1 MATQSST
8 GWTASIQGVLDSR
21 AMSEDPERP
30 AVFGRRSF
38 VALVGLGLAAC
49 SRNGSDSGTLI
60 SDSSSPTSTT
70 AQVTGNLSVYSALN
84 ESTNAK
90 FFAAFGAVYPGVTVN
105 LLSGS
110 AGAIQTQLRAEA
122 AQPVADVFI
131 GGSSEFHDPLGAE
144 GILEPYRSSAAESID
159 ARFKDPT
166 GHWTG
171 WYTGVFGIMTNRS
184 RLTQELDN
192 RALPTWDSLLD
203 PAWQQKIVLP
213 DPLKTGG
220 GSLFVMTQVFRFGRD
235 EAKALEYLVA
245 LHANIAAYTASSSAA
260 LKMVVDGAA
269 VACPNWA
276 HDILT
281 ERAKPSAVDLTVPAQ
296 TGFEIGAVS
305 IVRGTKNAAAARA
318 LVDWSLSREAGELN
332 VQVSNRSSVRPDV
345 APAPGAPELSSVDL
359 VDYDRAWATAN
370 RERILASWRTAV
382 GR

>member
-1 MATQSST
+1 MPEEST
-8 GWTASIQGVLDSR
+8 
-21 AMSEDPERP
+21 RP

-49 SRNGSDSGTLI
+49 SRDGSSGGTLVP
-60 SDSSSPTSTT
+60 DSSVPSST
-70 AQVTGNLSVYSALN
+70 AAPVTGTLSVYSALN

-90 FFAAFGAVYPGVTVN
+90 FFAAFAAAYPGVTVN

-110 AGAIQTQLRAEA
+110 AGALQTQLRAEA
-122 AQPVADVFI
+122 ATPLADVFI

-144 GILEPYRSSAAESID
+144 GVLEPYRSAAAELID
-159 ARFKDPT
+159 PRFKDAT

-171 WYTGVFGIMTNRS
+171 WYTGVFGIMTNRN
-184 RLTQELDN
+184 RLAQGLDN
-192 RALPTWDSLLD
+192 RALLTWDDLLD
-203 PAWQQKIVLP
+203 PVWKQEIVLP

-220 GSLFVMTQVFRFGRD
+220 GSLFVMTQVFRFERD
-235 EAKALEYLVA
+235 ITEALKYLVA
-245 LHANIAAYTASSSAA
+245 LHANIAAYTESSSAA
-260 LKMVVDGAA
+260 LKMVVDGTA

-281 ERAKPSAVDLTVPAQ
+281 EQAKPSAVDLAVPAQ

-305 IVRGTKNAAAARA
+305 IVKGTQNAPASRA

-332 VQVSNRSSVRPDV
+332 VQVSNRSSVRSDV
-345 APAPGAPELSSVDL
+345 LPAPGAPLLSSVDL
-359 VDYDRAWATAN
+359 VDYDRVWATAN
-370 RERILASWRTAV
+370 RERVLASWRAAV